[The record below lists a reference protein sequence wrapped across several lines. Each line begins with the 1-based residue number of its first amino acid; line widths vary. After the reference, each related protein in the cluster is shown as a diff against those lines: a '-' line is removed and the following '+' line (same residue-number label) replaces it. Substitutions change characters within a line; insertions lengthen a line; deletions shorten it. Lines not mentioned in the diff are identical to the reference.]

1 MKIAYRLLLL
11 LLISAFLFSCSE
23 KKAGVEG
30 KLLDGQGQPISSIT
44 VIFKQVQESKGYE
57 QFETKTLAN
66 GVFHIDGVMPSSE
79 YIITPVSDNW
89 KTKVTTKITTLSE
102 GQTLVLNNPLV
113 IRYNALKDGTVV
125 DTKTGLQ
132 WLILGITDLNSSNI
146 LSAAKNIKE
155 GGFTDWRLPTKAEL
169 LQLQETP
176 AAPVTQTET
185 VLIQKTCCV
194 WVAEPNSENVEWKFY
209 VDDGNDVWAS
219 SKVPPD
225 DRIVA
230 VRNYT
235 PAALPTKTPAA
246 LPTKTPAAAPPAAVT
261 PEAAPPPPAAAPRAA
276 APPAAVAPAP
286 RTAAPSAKLPA
297 KKPILEL
304 ETPAPAPVM
313 EKKDIPAA
321 KIEDGVLRASRKA
334 CLANK
339 GQLPKSRATAAPSV
353 AASAAPSV
361 AASAA
366 PSVAASPAKQSPS
379 AKVKTAAQ
387 PDISMGDSVTIQFA
401 MNKSIISPEELV
413 KLKAFY
419 AKIKG
424 EKGIIVI
431 EGNADSDGDAADNF
445 RISGDRAL
453 SVKAMLHKL
462 ELSKDFDVKIAG
474 LSDTK
479 PIADNTTEAGR
490 KLNRRAY
497 ITFIPESP
505 ATAASSTK
513 QSPLAKVQI
522 PAIKIEDGVLRASRK
537 ACLANKGQPAKSR
550 ATVAPEVV
558 APEVAAPAKQPPS
571 AKSRATAAPEIA
583 APAKQSPSAKSRA
596 TAAPEIAAPAKQ
608 SPLAKVQIP
617 EVKSEDGVLRAS
629 RKACL
634 AKKEKSQS
642 VK

>member
-1 MKIAYRLLLL
+1 MKIAYRLFLL

-23 KKAGVEG
+23 KKSGIEG
-30 KLLDGQGQPISSIT
+30 KMVDGQGQPISSIT

-102 GQTLVLNNPLV
+102 GQTLVLSNPLV

-246 LPTKTPAAAPPAAVT
+246 APSAAAPPAAVT

-297 KKPILEL
+297 KKPVLEL

-321 KIEDGVLRASRKA
+321 KIEDGVLRASKKA

-353 AASAAPSV
+353 AATAVPSV

-366 PSVAASPAKQSPS
+366 PSVAASPAKQSTS

-401 MNKSIISPEELV
+401 MSKSIISPEELA

-453 SVKAMLHKL
+453 SVKTMLHKL

-497 ITFIPESP
+497 VTFIPESP

-522 PAIKIEDGVLRASRK
+522 PAVKIEDGVLRASRK

-550 ATVAPEVV
+550 ATVAPEVA
-558 APEVAAPAKQPPS
+558 APEVAAPAKQLPS
-571 AKSRATAAPEIA
+571 AKSRATAAPEVV
-583 APAKQSPSAKSRA
+583 
-596 TAAPEIAAPAKQ
+596 APAKQ